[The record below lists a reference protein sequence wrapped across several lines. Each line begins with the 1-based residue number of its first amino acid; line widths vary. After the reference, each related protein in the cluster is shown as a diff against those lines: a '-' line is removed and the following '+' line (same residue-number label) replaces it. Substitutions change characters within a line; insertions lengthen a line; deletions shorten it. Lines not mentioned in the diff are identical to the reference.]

1 MEDHQRK
8 ACHLPPS
15 ALPPTVPPP
24 TIADVARHC
33 GVSVASVSNALSGT
47 GRVSEKTRERVL
59 EAARRLGYSASP
71 VARAL
76 RMQRSWSMGLVIPDI
91 ANPMFGQIAR
101 GAAEV
106 LEEAG
111 YHLLVASHDARHER
125 QAGQIR
131 NLVQQR
137 ADGVILQPFSSLD
150 EEVPMLAR
158 AGIPLVLLA
167 RRHIEQPSDYVTID
181 LRGPLLEG
189 LAHLAALGHQRIAL
203 TLLGGRPSTTADE
216 RFAIYCSF
224 MRDRFGTVDETLIIR
239 MTHTDLESGR
249 AAVPALLAAR
259 ATAVIAAN
267 DILALGIRDGLRAS
281 GLLVPQDLSLLALED
296 TFLSPLPGIE
306 LTSPSLPKQQIG
318 MAAARLI
325 LARIA
330 EPSRAFETIVLPSPL
345 VVRGSTAPPRVGPT

>member
-1 MEDHQRK
+1 MEDHQGVAR
-8 ACHLPPS
+8 LSPPIS
-15 ALPPTVPPP
+15 TPPVPPP

-59 EAARRLGYSASP
+59 MAAKKLGYSASP
-71 VARAL
+71 AARAL

-111 YHLLVASHDARHER
+111 YHLLVASHDARPER
-125 QAGQIR
+125 QASQIR
-131 NLVQQR
+131 NLMRQR
-137 ADGVILQPFSSLD
+137 ADGVILQPFSSD
-150 EEVPMLAR
+150 DDDVPLLAR

-167 RRHIEQPSDYVTID
+167 RHHIGQTTDFVTID

-189 LAHLAALGHQRIAL
+189 LSHLAALGHRRIAI

-216 RFAIYCSF
+216 RLAIYSGF
-224 MRDRFGTVDETLIIR
+224 MRDYVGAVDETLIIR
-239 MTHTDLESGR
+239 MSHTDLEAGR
-249 AAVPALLAAR
+249 AAAPALWRAR
-259 ATAVIAAN
+259 ATAVIVAN
-267 DILALGIRDGLRAS
+267 DILALGVRDGLRALALS
-281 GLLVPQDLSLLALED
+281 VPQDLSLLALED

-306 LTSPSLPKQQIG
+306 LTSPYLPKQKIG

-330 EPSRAFETIVLPSPL
+330 EPSRAFETVVLPSPL
-345 VVRGSTAPPRVGPT
+345 VVRASTAPPRLSPP